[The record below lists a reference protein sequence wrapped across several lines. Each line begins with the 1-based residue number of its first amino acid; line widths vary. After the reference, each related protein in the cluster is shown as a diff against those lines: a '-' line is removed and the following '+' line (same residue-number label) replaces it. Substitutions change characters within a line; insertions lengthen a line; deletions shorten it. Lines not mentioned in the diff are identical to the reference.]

1 MLEEA
6 IEVIR
11 LLSRGGYRTHR
22 GKHYRVEQARIYTLP
37 DELPPIAVAAGGPV
51 AAELAGRAG
60 DALVAVEPDQELV
73 KEYERAGGK
82 GPRYGQVTVCWAGS
96 EEEGIRIAHEWWPNV
111 AIPHSQDLAL
121 PSDFEDGAKNVDP
134 EDVAEQIACG
144 PDPERHLQ
152 LIRKFEEAGFD
163 HVYVHQVGPDRT
175 VFPLLPRRDSPEAL
189 VT

>member
-1 MLEEA
+1 AAATSAAMMPGRFFLGVGSGENLNEHILGDRWPFPDERIEMLEEA
-6 IEVIR
+6 IEVIG
-11 LLSRGGYRTHR
+11 LLWRGGYRTHG

-96 EEEGIRIAHEWWPNV
+96 EEEGIRIAHDWWPNV

-121 PSDFEDGAKNVDP
+121 P
-134 EDVAEQIACG
+134 
-144 PDPERHLQ
+144 
-152 LIRKFEEAGFD
+152 
-163 HVYVHQVGPDRT
+163 
-175 VFPLLPRRDSPEAL
+175 
-189 VT
+189 